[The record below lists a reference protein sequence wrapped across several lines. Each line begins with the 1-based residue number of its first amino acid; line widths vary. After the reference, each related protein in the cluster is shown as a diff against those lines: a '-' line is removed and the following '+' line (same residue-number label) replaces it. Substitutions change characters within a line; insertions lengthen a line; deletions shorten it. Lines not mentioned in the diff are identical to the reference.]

1 MFDVPDGWTLQDT
14 SIHRTFT
21 FRNFREAFS
30 FMTHVAMLAEK
41 HDHHPEWSNVYNV
54 VTVSFTS
61 HDVGA
66 LTDRDQLMAKAINK
80 LSV

>member
-1 MFDVPDGWTLQDT
+1 
-14 SIHRTFT
+14 
-21 FRNFREAFS
+21 
-30 FMTHVAMLAEK
+30 MTHVAMLAEK

>member
-14 SIHRTFT
+14 SIQRTFT
-21 FRNFREAFS
+21 FKNFREAFS
-30 FMTHVAMLAEK
+30 FMTHVALLAEK

-61 HDVGA
+61 HDVGT
-66 LTDRDQLMAKAINK
+66 LTDRDQLMATAINK
-80 LSV
+80 LGV